1 MTRKG
6 PDGKTIRPSD
16 GGAGDDDGATRK
28 VQRKSIRD
36 RIANTDDDADAVVT
50 HIAESG
56 APGGGDDDETAI
68 AGGTEPPAQPAARNP
83 DPAPATARPLS
94 PETTPAHS
102 TPAQST
108 PVQSTPVSARP
119 GPSVAPSPK
128 PRMAEGD
135 PNVTQV
141 YRPQRP
147 AAETPAGPDDN
158 GIEMADD
165 GTVTDP
171 VVGWLVVIEGPGRGS
186 ALPIGYGNNRL
197 GRGSTEQIC
206 LDFGDEQ
213 ISRENHAVVTYDG
226 RHRKFYV
233 QQGGGRNLTH
243 VDDELVM
250 VPVEVKG
257 GETISL
263 GRTKLRFV
271 PFCGQDFDWQDQ

>member
-1 MTRKG
+1 MRKG

-16 GGAGDDDGATRK
+16 DSDDGATRK
-28 VQRKSIRD
+28 VPRKSIRD
-36 RIANTDDDADAVVT
+36 RIAGADDDADAVVT
-50 HIAESG
+50 HIADSG
-56 APGGGDDDETAI
+56 PDRTAGTPDDDETAI
-68 AGGTEPPAQPAARNP
+68 AGPAGQPKA
-83 DPAPATARPLS
+83 PAPPPIAPEPIS
-94 PETTPAHS
+94 PSTTPAHS
-102 TPAQST
+102 TKEAPPLAKEK
-108 PVQSTPVSARP
+108 VQSR
-119 GPSVAPSPK
+119 AP
-128 PRMAEGD
+128 EGGGD
-135 PNVTQV
+135 VTQV

-147 AAETPAGPDDN
+147 ATDTDAPAEA
-158 GIEMADD
+158 ELQED

-171 VVGWLVVIEGPGRGS
+171 VVGWLVVIEGPGRGA
-186 ALPIGYGNNRL
+186 ALPVGYGNNRL
-197 GRGSTEQIC
+197 GRAPGEQIC
-206 LDFGDEQ
+206 LDYGDEQ

-271 PFCGQDFDWQDQ
+271 PFCGADFDWQDQ

>member
-1 MTRKG
+1 MRKG
-6 PDGKTIRPSD
+6 PDGKTIRP
-16 GGAGDDDGATRK
+16 AGDGDDGATRK
-28 VQRKSIRD
+28 VPRKSIRD
-36 RIANTDDDADAVVT
+36 RIAGVDDDADAVVT
-50 HIAESG
+50 HIADSG
-56 APGGGDDDETAI
+56 AAPASGSPDDDETAI
-68 AGGTEPPAQPAARNP
+68 AGPAKAP
-83 DPAPATARPLS
+83 DPPPIAAEPLS

-102 TPAQST
+102 SKGAAKPPA
-108 PVQSTPVSARP
+108 A
-119 GPSVAPSPK
+119 G
-128 PRMAEGD
+128 GD
-135 PNVTQV
+135 ASVTQV
-141 YRPQRP
+141 YRPQRS
-147 AAETPAGPDDN
+147 AADADAPDL
-158 GIEMADD
+158 ELAED
-165 GTVTDP
+165 GTVPDP

-186 ALPIGYGNNRL
+186 ALPVGYGNNRL
-197 GRGSTEQIC
+197 GRAPGEQIC

-271 PFCGQDFDWQDQ
+271 PFCGADFDWQDQ